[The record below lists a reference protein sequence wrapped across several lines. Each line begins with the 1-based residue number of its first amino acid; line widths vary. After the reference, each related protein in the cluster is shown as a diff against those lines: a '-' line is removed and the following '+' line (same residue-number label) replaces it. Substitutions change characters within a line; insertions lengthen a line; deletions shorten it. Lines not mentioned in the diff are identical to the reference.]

1 MVFGGFVFT
10 VWTVRWL
17 ISQRNSRAHERLA
30 RLSRP
35 ASLVEIDL
43 KQGGGNGDRLQ
54 GIVDTAKALAQPLM
68 PQTELEQSA
77 LKLRLANA
85 GFRSDSATAIY
96 LGLRFAALLGFFI
109 GS

>member
-10 VWTVRWL
+10 VWTVLSL

-35 ASLVEIDL
+35 ASLVGIDL
-43 KQGGGNGDRLQ
+43 KQGGRNGDRLQ

-68 PQTELEQSA
+68 PRTELEQSA
-77 LKLRLANA
+77 LTLRLSNA
-85 GFRSDSATAIY
+85 ASRSYSSTSFYLGFR
-96 LGLRFAALLGFFI
+96 F
-109 GS
+109 